1 MSAAHTGLLSIAPA
15 DSNRRVILYLAR
27 DGEELGECERHDLAQ
42 LVRENQ
48 VRSTDHYWHEGMTE
62 WRLVSDLLAEET
74 PAEKGPRVLKPRME
88 TPAPSPER
96 TVRIPIDEPA
106 PVPSKPYRDPKEFI
120 RQRRREARE
129 PSNLGI
135 PNTQLRLI
143 IIVLGALLF
152 FALGLYIFFT
162 ARADRAAH
170 AMALFQP
177 TEKTPAPNADAIRDK
192 ATAELKEKI
201 ARLPSKASPPQQNFF
216 YDINVNMQRS
226 LSEHVPWWAVIRGGE
241 NVINPETQQTIVRT
255 DFILTVEYRD
265 GEWTF
270 KHYRASASDMAKEET
285 KEIEEDEKTPMPPS
299 IVGVLGLKMPPAA
312 R

>member
-1 MSAAHTGLLSIAPA
+1 M
-15 DSNRRVILYLAR
+15 ILYLAR
-27 DGEELGECERHDLAQ
+27 DGEELGECERQDLAQ
-42 LVRENQ
+42 LVREAQ
-48 VRSTDHYWHEGMTE
+48 VQTTDHYWHEGMTE

-74 PAEKGPRVLKPRME
+74 PAEKATRVLKPRME
-88 TPAPSPER
+88 TPAPTTERPKTPER
-96 TVRIPIDEPA
+96 TVRIAMDEPA

-120 RQRRREARE
+120 RQRRRAPREAK
-129 PSNLGI
+129 NLGL
-135 PNTQLRLI
+135 PNTRLRLI
-143 IIVLGALLF
+143 IIVLAALLIV
-152 FALGLYIFFT
+152 ALGLYIFFS
-162 ARADRAAH
+162 ARADKLAH
-170 AMALFQP
+170 ATALFQP
-177 TEKTPAPNADAIRDK
+177 TEKPPAPNADAIRDK

-201 ARLPSKASPPQQNFF
+201 ARLPGKASPPQQNFF

-226 LSEHVPWWAVIRGGE
+226 LSERAPWWAIIRGGE

-270 KHYRASASDMAKEET
+270 KHYRASASDMVKEER

-299 IVGVLGLKMPPAA
+299 IVGELGLKMPAAA

>member
-1 MSAAHTGLLSIAPA
+1 M
-15 DSNRRVILYLAR
+15 ILFLAR

-48 VRSTDHYWHEGMTE
+48 VQTTDHYWHEGMTE
-62 WRLVSDLLAEET
+62 WRLVSDLLTEEPPT
-74 PAEKGPRVLKPRME
+74 ERAPRILKPRME

-96 TVRIPIDEPA
+96 TQTPERTVRIAMDEPA

-129 PSNLGI
+129 PKNRGL
-135 PNTQLRLI
+135 PNPQLRLI
-143 IIVLGALLF
+143 IIVLAALLF
-152 FALGLYIFFT
+152 VALGLYLFFT
-162 ARADRAAH
+162 ARADRAMH
-170 AMALFQP
+170 ASALFQP

-201 ARLPSKASPPQQNFF
+201 ARLPSKAAPPQQNFF
-216 YDINVNMQRS
+216 YDVNVNMQRS
-226 LSEHVPWWAVIRGGE
+226 LSERAPWWAIIRGGE
-241 NVINPETQQTIVRT
+241 NVVNPETQQTIVRT

-270 KHYRASASDMAKEET
+270 KHYRATASDLVKEET